1 MHILLLEDD
10 SLVRNSLQGVLTEF
24 GRVHPAAS
32 LQEAYNAVTAH
43 NITIALVDRRLPD
56 GDGVELVQHLR
67 DHSPH
72 TKTLLV
78 TSLADLSSRLDG
90 WRSGADDYIA
100 KPFSREEVRLRI
112 ARLTRLSKEASA
124 EWETFGRL
132 RFNKSNGDML
142 CGTQPLYL
150 RPKEF
155 EIFVVLWRNRG
166 KTTTKQQLVNSVW
179 GLTDQPNPATLG
191 VYVRRLRMRLRP
203 TGVLVTTVHRHGY
216 ALSVET
222 SK

>member
-10 SLVRNSLQGVLTEF
+10 SLVRSSLCGVLTEF
-24 GRVHPAAS
+24 GRVHPVTS
-32 LQEAYNAVTAH
+32 LHEAYEALTTH
-43 NITIALVDRRLPD
+43 NMGIALVDRKLPD
-56 GDGVELVQHLR
+56 GDGLELVQHLH

-72 TKTLLV
+72 TKTVLV
-78 TSLADLSSRLDG
+78 TSLADLSSRLHG

-100 KPFSREEVRLRI
+100 KPFSREEVRLRV
-112 ARLTRLSKEASA
+112 ARLTKLHKETSS
-124 EWETFGRL
+124 EWETFGAL
-132 RFNKSNGDML
+132 TFNKNNGDVFY
-142 CGTQPLYL
+142 GSKPIYL

-155 EIFVVLWRNRG
+155 EIFIVLWRNRG

-191 VYVRRLRMRLRP
+191 VYVRRLRMSLRP

-216 ALSVET
+216 MLSAET